1 MKKIIS
7 IIVPMFFTAVALVCS
22 CEKPDVPAITELD
35 KDHILTVAD
44 IYHIADTNNS
54 SDNYKF
60 TDDYMLFGTITM
72 DDSHDN
78 IYKEAYLQDSTGG
91 INIYKLSKAGMVKV
105 GDRVRMN
112 LKGSQVVNY
121 NGKME
126 LSFVD
131 VEDATLQVILQE
143 PNVPVTPEEVTM
155 AQVVENPAYYDCRL
169 VKLNN
174 VQFAA
179 SDTSLTYAIEHGNKT
194 QNRNMTSCDGN
205 TLVARNSDYAD
216 FAGQPLPKGNGSVVG
231 IMTRYIR
238 SGSNG
243 TTTTTYQIIIRS
255 TDEVNMENERCD

>member
-7 IIVPMFFTAVALVCS
+7 IIVPMFFAALALVCS

-44 IYHIADTNNS
+44 IYKIQADS
-54 SDNYKF
+54 GDYYQF

-112 LKGSQVVNY
+112 LKGSYIVNY
-121 NGKME
+121 SGKME

-143 PNVPVTPEEVTM
+143 PNVPLTPEEVTM

-179 SDTSLTYAIEHGNKT
+179 SDTSLTYAVENGNKT
-194 QNRNMTSCDGN
+194 QSRNMTSCDGN

-216 FAGQPLPKGNGSVVG
+216 FAGQPLPKGSGSVVG
-231 IMTRYIR
+231 IMTRFFKTT
-238 SGSNG
+238 NTG
-243 TTTTTYQIIIRS
+243 TTITYQIIIRS

>member
-1 MKKIIS
+1 MKKIIT
-7 IIVPMFFTAVALVCS
+7 IIIPMFFAAVALVCS

-44 IYHIADTNNS
+44 IYKIQADS
-54 SDNYKF
+54 GDYYQFK
-60 TDDYMLFGTITM
+60 DDYMLFGTITM

-78 IYKEAYLQDSTGG
+78 IYKEAYIQDSTGG
-91 INIYKLSKAGMVKV
+91 INLYKLGKAGLVKV
-105 GDRVRMN
+105 GDRIRLN
-112 LKGSQVVNY
+112 LKGGQIVNY

-126 LSFVD
+126 ITFAD
-131 VEDATLQVILQE
+131 VEDVSLQVILQE
-143 PNVPVTPEEVTM
+143 PNVPLTPEEVTM
-155 AQVVENPAYYDCRL
+155 AQVVENPTYYDCRL

-179 SDTSLTYAIEHGNKT
+179 SDTSLTYAVENGSTT
-194 QNRNMTSCDGN
+194 QSRNMTSCDGN

-238 SGSNG
+238 TGNTG
-243 TTTTTYQIIIRS
+243 TTTTYQIIIRS

>member
-7 IIVPMFFTAVALVCS
+7 IIVPMFFAAVALVCS
-22 CEKPDVPAITELD
+22 CEKPDVPAITELN
-35 KDHILTVAD
+35 KDHILTVSD
-44 IYHIADTNNS
+44 IYKMWADS
-54 SDNYKF
+54 GDYYQFK
-60 TDDYMLFGTITM
+60 DDYMLFGTITM

-91 INIYKLSKAGMVKV
+91 INIYALGTAGLVKV

-112 LKGSQVVNY
+112 LKGSQIVNY
-121 NGKME
+121 SGKME

-143 PNVPVTPEEVTM
+143 PNVPLTPEEVTM
-155 AQVVENPAYYDCRL
+155 AQVIENPAYYDCRL

-179 SDTSLTYAIEHGNKT
+179 SDTSMTYATEHGSST

-216 FAGQPLPKGNGSVVG
+216 FAGQPLPKGSGSVVG

>member
-7 IIVPMFFTAVALVCS
+7 IIVPMFFAVVALVCS

-44 IYHIADTNNS
+44 IYHIADTNSS

-91 INIYKLSKAGMVKV
+91 INIYKLSQAGMVKV

-112 LKGSQVVNY
+112 LKGSQIVNY

-131 VEDATLQVILQE
+131 VEDATLQVVLQE
-143 PNVPVTPEEVTM
+143 PNVPITPEEVTM
-155 AQVVENPAYYDCRL
+155 AQVVENPAYYACRL

-174 VQFAA
+174 VQFAP
-179 SDTSLTYAIEHGNKT
+179 SDTAMTYAIEHGSKN
-194 QNRNMTSCDGN
+194 QNRNMTSCDGFQ
-205 TLVARNSDYAD
+205 LVARSSDYAD
-216 FAGQPLPKGNGSVVG
+216 FAGQPLPKGSGSVVG
-231 IMTRYIR
+231 IMTLFIK
-238 SGSNG
+238 
-243 TTTTTYQIIIRS
+243 TDTTYQILIRS

>member
-7 IIVPMFFTAVALVCS
+7 IIVPMFFAAMALVCS

-44 IYHIADTNNS
+44 IYKIQADS
-54 SDNYKF
+54 GDYYQF

-105 GDRVRMN
+105 GDRIRMN
-112 LKGSQVVNY
+112 LKGSYIVNY
-121 NGKME
+121 SGKME

-143 PNVPVTPEEVTM
+143 PNVPLTPEEVTM

-179 SDTSLTYAIEHGNKT
+179 SDTSMTYAVENGNKT
-194 QNRNMTSCDGN
+194 QSRNMTSCDGN

-216 FAGQPLPKGNGSVVG
+216 FAGQPLPKGSGSVVG
-231 IMTRYIR
+231 IMTRFFKTT
-238 SGSNG
+238 NTG
-243 TTTTTYQIIIRS
+243 TTITYQIIIRS

>member
-7 IIVPMFFTAVALVCS
+7 IIVPMFFVVVALVCS

-44 IYHIADTNNS
+44 IYKIQADS
-54 SDNYKF
+54 GDYYQF

-105 GDRVRMN
+105 GDRIRMN
-112 LKGSQVVNY
+112 LKGSYIVNY
-121 NGKME
+121 SGKME

-143 PNVPVTPEEVTM
+143 PNVPLTPEEVTM

-179 SDTSLTYAIEHGNKT
+179 SDTSLTYAVENGNKT
-194 QNRNMTSCDGN
+194 QSRNMTSCDGN

-216 FAGQPLPKGNGSVVG
+216 FAGQPLPKGSGSVVG
-231 IMTRYIR
+231 IMTRFFKTT
-238 SGSNG
+238 NTG
-243 TTTTTYQIIIRS
+243 TTITYQIIIRS

>member
-7 IIVPMFFTAVALVCS
+7 IIVPMFFAAVALVCS

-44 IYHIADTNNS
+44 IYKMQVDS
-54 SDNYKF
+54 GDYYQF

-91 INIYKLSKAGMVKV
+91 INIYALGTAGLVKV

-112 LKGSQVVNY
+112 LKGSYIVNY
-121 NGKME
+121 SGKME

-143 PNVPVTPEEVTM
+143 PNVPITPEEVTM

-179 SDTSLTYAIEHGNKT
+179 SDTSMTYAVENGSNT
-194 QNRNMTSCDGN
+194 QSRNMTSCDGN

-231 IMTRYIR
+231 IMTRYFKT
-238 SGSNG
+238 SNTG
-243 TTTTTYQIIIRS
+243 TTTIYQIIIRS

>member
-7 IIVPMFFTAVALVCS
+7 IIVPMFFAALALVCS

-44 IYHIADTNNS
+44 IYHIADTNSS

-91 INIYKLSKAGMVKV
+91 INIYKLSQAGMVKV
-105 GDRVRMN
+105 GDRVRIN

-143 PNVPVTPEEVTM
+143 PNVPITPEEVTM
-155 AQVVENPAYYDCRL
+155 DQVIENPAYYDCRL

-179 SDTSLTYAIEHGNKT
+179 SDTSMTYAVENGTST
-194 QNRNMTSCDGN
+194 QNRNMTSCEGN

-216 FAGQPLPKGNGSVVG
+216 FAGQPLPKGSGSVVG
-231 IMTRYIR
+231 IMTRYITN
-238 SGSNG
+238 SNTG
-243 TTTTTYQIIIRS
+243 TKTTYQIIIRS

>member
-7 IIVPMFFTAVALVCS
+7 IIVPMFFAAVALVCS

-44 IYHIADTNNS
+44 IYKMCDDS
-54 SDNYKF
+54 SDYYQF

-112 LKGSQVVNY
+112 LKGSHIVNY

-126 LSFVD
+126 LTFVD
-131 VEDATLQVILQE
+131 VEDVTLQVVLQE
-143 PNVPVTPEEVTM
+143 PNVPITPEEVTM
-155 AQVVENPAYYDCRL
+155 AQIIENPAYYDCRL
-169 VKLNN
+169 VKLSN

-179 SDTSLTYAIEHGNKT
+179 SDTSLTYATEHGTST
-194 QNRNMTSCDGN
+194 QSRNMISCDGN
-205 TLVARNSDYAD
+205 PLVARNSDYAD
-216 FAGQPLPKGNGSVVG
+216 FAGEKLPKGSGSVVG

-238 SGSNG
+238 SE
-243 TTTTTYQIIIRS
+243 TTTYQIIIRS
-255 TDEVNMENERCD
+255 IDEVNMENERCD

>member
-7 IIVPMFFTAVALVCS
+7 IIVPMFFAAVALVCS

-35 KDHILTVAD
+35 KNHILTVSD
-44 IYHIADTNNS
+44 IYKMWADS
-54 SDNYKF
+54 GDYYQFK
-60 TDDYMLFGTITM
+60 DDYMLFGTITM

-112 LKGSQVVNY
+112 LKGSQIVNY
-121 NGKME
+121 SGKME

-143 PNVPVTPEEVTM
+143 PNVPITPEEVTM
-155 AQVVENPAYYDCRL
+155 AQVIENPDYYDCRL

-179 SDTSLTYAIEHGNKT
+179 SDTSKIYAIQEGDQYQT
-194 QNRNMTSCDGN
+194 RDMISCDGYP
-205 TLVARNSDYAD
+205 LVTRNSRYAN
-216 FAGQPLPKGNGSVVG
+216 FANDSIPNGNGSMVG

-238 SGSNG
+238 TSNTG
-243 TTTTTYQIIIRS
+243 TSTTYQILIRS
-255 TDEVNMENERCD
+255 TEEVNMDGDRCE